1 MKQILMFILIL
12 ILITNTLNY
21 KEHLT
26 MNCKSKKNIVNN
38 KNEVTF
44 ECVEKLSLLKSL
56 NNTFKKYKYL
66 AYIEYKKQKDD
77 YKENVKKSGIDLPSL
92 A

>member
-12 ILITNTLNY
+12 LLITNTLNY

-26 MNCKSKKNIVNN
+26 MKCMK

-44 ECVEKLSLLKSL
+44 ECVEKLSLLESL
-56 NNTFKKYKYL
+56 NNTFKKYKFR
-66 AYIEYKKQKDD
+66 AYKEHKKQEDD
-77 YKENVKKSGIDLPSL
+77 YIKKLKKSGIDPSSL
-92 A
+92 T

>member
-1 MKQILMFILIL
+1 MFILIL

-66 AYIEYKKQKDD
+66 AYKEHKKQEDD
-77 YKENVKKSGIDLPSL
+77 YNKKLKISGINPSSL
-92 A
+92 T